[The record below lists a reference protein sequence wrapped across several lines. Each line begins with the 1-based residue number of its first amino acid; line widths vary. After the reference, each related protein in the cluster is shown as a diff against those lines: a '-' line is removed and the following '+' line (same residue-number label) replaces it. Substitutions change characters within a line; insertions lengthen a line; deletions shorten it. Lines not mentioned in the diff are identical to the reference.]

1 MTCATP
7 CVHRFIR
14 RSDKKWTYAIVKSF
28 EETAEGRNA
37 IRFTVNDANSSKSYN
52 KKYWGTHVRPLKGAK
67 LKLPPPELEKIVEVR
82 DGRKT
87 HREPLP
93 DEFDDGINRGYSC
106 PPPTQSRLGMVVP
119 NRRGRSRSHSR
130 LRSVSA
136 SPMRALTSI
145 VETEA
150 EDENDD
156 DK

>member
-1 MTCATP
+1 M
-7 CVHRFIR
+7 
-14 RSDKKWTYAIVKSF
+14 
-28 EETAEGRNA
+28 
-37 IRFTVNDANSSKSYN
+37 
-52 KKYWGTHVRPLKGAK
+52 KGAK
-67 LKLPPPELEKIVEVR
+67 LKPPPPVPEKIAEVR
-82 DGRKT
+82 EGRKT
-87 HREPLP
+87 HRESSEPITNQP
-93 DEFDDGINRGYSC
+93 DDDGINRGYSC

-150 EDENDD
+150 EDEIDD

>member
-1 MTCATP
+1 M
-7 CVHRFIR
+7 
-14 RSDKKWTYAIVKSF
+14 
-28 EETAEGRNA
+28 
-37 IRFTVNDANSSKSYN
+37 
-52 KKYWGTHVRPLKGAK
+52 KGAT
-67 LKLPPPELEKIVEVR
+67 LKPPPPEPEQIVEVR
-82 DGRKT
+82 EGRKT
-87 HREPLP
+87 HREQSEPISN
-93 DEFDDGINRGYSC
+93 EVDDGINRGYSC
-106 PPPTQSRLGMVVP
+106 PPQTQSRLGMVVP